1 MKNNEFLKKL
11 NACYKNEQKT
21 IKKIEKTDKKD
32 ILLKLNL
39 ELLGY
44 STKCINMLWLWKD
57 LQIINREK
65 ADKEIAKRLIKNKEI
80 YSNLL
85 LLKK

>member
-11 NACYKNEQKT
+11 NACYKKQTDIIAKLSKAQT
-21 IKKIEKTDKKD
+21 KDKKI
-32 ILLKLNL
+32 KLNL

-44 STKCINMLWLWKD
+44 NTKCINMLWLWKD

-65 ADKEIAKRLIKNKEI
+65 ANKEIAKRIIENKEI
-80 YSNLL
+80 YNNLL

>member
-1 MKNNEFLKKL
+1 MLFKSPSNSFNYLFTKKMKNNEFLKKL

-44 STKCINMLWLWKD
+44 NTKCINML
-57 LQIINREK
+57 
-65 ADKEIAKRLIKNKEI
+65 
-80 YSNLL
+80 
-85 LLKK
+85 